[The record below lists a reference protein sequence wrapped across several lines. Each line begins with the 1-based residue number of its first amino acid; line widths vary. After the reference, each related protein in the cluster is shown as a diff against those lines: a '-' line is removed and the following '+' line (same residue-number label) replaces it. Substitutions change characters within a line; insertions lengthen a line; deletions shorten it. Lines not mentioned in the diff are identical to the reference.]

1 LGEHPLDPDLRLVV
15 RQEREE
21 ELRPEVASQVLRQ
34 LHLEGGAPDRLS
46 ALLVM
51 AWGHHP
57 DSGRGKLVKHPEPQ
71 GLPDFEVLVR
81 VQAQGGVR
89 QVSVLEQA
97 KELKLV
103 RLLGRELERQ
113 A

>member
-1 LGEHPLDPDLRLVV
+1 
-15 RQEREE
+15 
-21 ELRPEVASQVLRQ
+21 
-34 LHLEGGAPDRLS
+34 
-46 ALLVM
+46 M

-57 DSGRGKLVKHPEPQ
+57 DSGRGKLAKHPEPQ
-71 GLPDFEVLVR
+71 GLPDFEVMVR

-89 QVSVLEQA
+89 QVSILEQA
-97 KELKLV
+97 KELKPVRLLG